1 MSRLSD
7 SSSAVPGGVTALTVN
22 ASSLSSGRNVRSHG
36 ERCSCQTD
44 QVPRSPLSTGVL
56 LAALAA
62 VAFGIAT
69 PVVAWAGRGIGPLST
84 AALLYL
90 GAAVSALGI
99 QLVARRGE
107 ASIRRSDAP
116 RLIAIAVAGGALA
129 PSLLAWGLQRAGAT
143 AGALLLNLEAVFT
156 VLLARVFFHEPVGRR
171 VAIAVACMAAG
182 GAALTLDSSGSGS
195 FGMLGVLA
203 VAGATAAW
211 ALDNTWTRPLAE
223 RDPFQ
228 VILVKGA
235 LGMSLTAAFALAR
248 GEALPPLGEAAV
260 LVACGATGY
269 GASLYGYLLA
279 QRRIGA
285 GRTGSVFALAPF
297 IGAALAWS
305 LGDRDAGSFAI
316 GAAGLFALGVY
327 LHVSERHGHRH
338 AHEPLEHE
346 HMHRHDD
353 GHHTHTHAPPI
364 VGEHSHVH
372 HHGRIEHE
380 HEHAPD
386 VHHAHTHE

>member
-1 MSRLSD
+1 M
-7 SSSAVPGGVTALTVN
+7 
-22 ASSLSSGRNVRSHG
+22 
-36 ERCSCQTD
+36 
-44 QVPRSPLSTGVL
+44 PRSPLTTGVL
-56 LAALAA
+56 LAAIAA

-69 PVVAWAGRGIGPLST
+69 PVVAWAGRDAGPLST
-84 AALLYL
+84 AALLYA
-90 GAAVSALGI
+90 GAALTAIVL
-99 QLVARRGE
+99 QLFVRRRD

-116 RLIAIAVAGGALA
+116 RLIAIAIAGGAIA
-129 PSLLAWGLQRAGAT
+129 PSLLVWGLQRAGAT

-156 VLLARVFFHEPVGRR
+156 VLLARAFFQEPIGRR

-182 GAALTLDSSGSGS
+182 GAALTLDSSASGS
-195 FGMLGVLA
+195 FGLFGVLA

-235 LGMSLTAAFALAR
+235 LGASLTTVVALAR
-248 GEALPPLGEAAV
+248 GESLPPLDHAAV
-260 LVACGATGY
+260 LLACGATGY
-269 GASLYGYLLA
+269 GASLYFYLLA

-305 LGDRDAGSFAI
+305 LGDRHAGWLAV
-316 GAAGLFALGVY
+316 GAASLFALGVY
-327 LHVSERHGHRH
+327 LHVSERHKHRH
-338 AHEPLEHE
+338 AHEPVEHD

-353 GHHTHTHAPPI
+353 EHHTHTHDPPF
-364 VGEHSHVH
+364 VGEHAHPHRHEPV
-372 HHGRIEHE
+372 EHE
-380 HEHAPD
+380 HDHAPD
-386 VHHAHTHE
+386 VHHAHSH

>member
-1 MSRLSD
+1 
-7 SSSAVPGGVTALTVN
+7 
-22 ASSLSSGRNVRSHG
+22 VR
-36 ERCSCQTD
+36 
-44 QVPRSPLSTGVL
+44 RSPLATGTF

-62 VAFGIAT
+62 LAFGVAT
-69 PVVAWAGRGIGPLST
+69 PIVASAGRDVGPLST

-90 GAAVSALGI
+90 GAALIALVV
-99 QLVARRGE
+99 QLAVRRGE
-107 ASIRRSDAP
+107 PPVRRGDAP
-116 RLIAIAVAGGALA
+116 RLVAIAVAGGAIA
-129 PSLLAWGLQRAGAT
+129 PSLLAWGLQRAGPT

-156 VLLARVFFHEPVGRR
+156 VLLARAFFHEPIGKR
-171 VAIAVACMAAG
+171 VAIALACMVIG
-182 GAALTLDSSGSGS
+182 GAALTLDSSAGNS
-195 FGMLGVLA
+195 FGTLGVLA

-235 LGMSLTAAFALAR
+235 LGASLTATLAIAR
-248 GEALPPLGEAAV
+248 GEPLPSLDHAAI

-269 GASLYGYLLA
+269 GASLYLYLLA

-305 LGDRDAGSFAI
+305 LGDRH
-316 GAAGLFALGVY
+316 AGLLALAAAASFALGVY
-327 LHVSERHGHRH
+327 LHASERHRHRH
-338 AHEPLEHE
+338 AHDPIEHD
-346 HMHRHDD
+346 HMHRHDED
-353 GHHTHTHAPPI
+353 HHAHVHEPPF
-364 VGEHSHVH
+364 VGEHSHPHRHDGV
-372 HHGRIEHE
+372 EHD

-386 VHHAHTHE
+386 VHHSHSH

>member
-1 MSRLSD
+1 MS
-7 SSSAVPGGVTALTVN
+7 
-22 ASSLSSGRNVRSHG
+22 
-36 ERCSCQTD
+36 
-44 QVPRSPLSTGVL
+44 RSPLATGVL

-69 PVVAWAGRGIGPLST
+69 PIVAWAGRDVGPLTT

-90 GAAVSALGI
+90 GAAFTALV
-99 QLVARRGE
+99 LELAVRREEARV
-107 ASIRRSDAP
+107 RRSDAP
-116 RLIAIAVAGGALA
+116 RLIAIAVAGGAIA

-143 AGALLLNLEAVFT
+143 AGSLLLNLEAVFT
-156 VLLARVFFHEPVGRR
+156 VLLARAFFHEPIGRR

-182 GAALTLDSSGSGS
+182 GAALTLDSSAGGS
-195 FGMLGVLA
+195 FGLFGVLG
-203 VAGATAAW
+203 VAGATVAW
-211 ALDNTWTRPLAE
+211 ALDNTLTRPLAE

-235 LGMSLTAAFALAR
+235 LGASLTAIAAVVR
-248 GEALPPLGEAAV
+248 GETMPTLDHAAV

-269 GASLYGYLLA
+269 GASLYLYLLA

-297 IGAALAWS
+297 IGAALAWA
-305 LGDRDAGSFAI
+305 LGDRHAGSF
-316 GAAGLFALGVY
+316 GLVAAGLFAFGVY

-338 AHEPLEHE
+338 VHAPIEHE
-346 HMHRHDD
+346 HVHRHDD
-353 GHHTHTHAPPI
+353 GHHTHVHDPPF
-364 VGEHSHVH
+364 VGEHSHPHRHDRV
-372 HHGRIEHE
+372 EHE

-386 VHHAHTHE
+386 IHHVHTH